1 MQEIKPVVKE
11 DEKGV
16 KICKEEA
23 VNVEN
28 EKAKSLA
35 AEEAQSQT
43 PVVASKA
50 RNIDLQVDLEKTDR
64 DSGTA
69 SVSGN
74 NKFNHHVQKQQQP
87 QHGSTERTGISTL
100 IFFVVVFWKILSFQ
114 LGFLYQV
121 VFGFDS
127 AQTSSL
133 PLPMTV
139 PGWPGGLPPMGY
151 GRINLLCIPCSLGH

>member
-1 MQEIKPVVKE
+1 LIYGLVLFSNVQEIKPVVKD
-11 DEKGV
+11 DEKAM
-16 KICKEEA
+16 KTCKEEV

-43 PVVASKA
+43 PVVARKE

-74 NKFNHHVQKQQQP
+74 NKFHHHVQKQQP
-87 QHGSTERTGISTL
+87 QHGSTERTGISTRS
-100 IFFVVVFWKILSFQ
+100 FFSLLSFGKILLAELSF
-114 LGFLYQV
+114 LF
-121 VFGFDS
+121 
-127 AQTSSL
+127 
-133 PLPMTV
+133 
-139 PGWPGGLPPMGY
+139 
-151 GRINLLCIPCSLGH
+151 

>member
-11 DEKGV
+11 DDKAV

-23 VNVEN
+23 VNLEN

-43 PVVASKA
+43 PVVARKE

-74 NKFNHHVQKQQQP
+74 KFHHHVQKQQP
-87 QHGSTERTGISTL
+87 QHGSTERTGISTRS
-100 IFFVVVFWKILSFQ
+100 FFFFFFSLFWKILLAQ
-114 LGFLYQV
+114 LGFL
-121 VFGFDS
+121 F
-127 AQTSSL
+127 
-133 PLPMTV
+133 
-139 PGWPGGLPPMGY
+139 
-151 GRINLLCIPCSLGH
+151 

>member
-1 MQEIKPVVKE
+1 MIYRVVLYSNVQEIKPVVKE
-11 DEKGV
+11 DEKAV
-16 KICKEEA
+16 KIFKEEA

-43 PVVASKA
+43 PVVVRKE

-74 NKFNHHVQKQQQP
+74 KLHHHVQKQQP
-87 QHGSTERTGISTL
+87 QHASTERSGISIRT
-100 IFFVVVFWKILSFQ
+100 
-114 LGFLYQV
+114 FL
-121 VFGFDS
+121 
-127 AQTSSL
+127 
-133 PLPMTV
+133 
-139 PGWPGGLPPMGY
+139 
-151 GRINLLCIPCSLGH
+151 

>member
-100 IFFVVVFWKILSFQ
+100 SFLLSF
-114 LGFLYQV
+114 GRSFRSNWVSYIKWFLVLFQPKRALY
-121 VFGFDS
+121 
-127 AQTSSL
+127 
-133 PLPMTV
+133 
-139 PGWPGGLPPMGY
+139 
-151 GRINLLCIPCSLGH
+151 LCQ